1 MNAGDDA
8 CSAGF
13 GQSVTRAELR
23 TSVSFSENVVIPVG
37 KIRRDAV
44 KDIIAFAKE
53 NLNHWSVPVSI
64 SILEAMPLTKMNKT
78 DYKALEKHD

>member
-1 MNAGDDA
+1 MGIPWKTDTRIKLY
-8 CSAGF
+8 
-13 GQSVTRAELR
+13 VTLKQKMDPEA
-23 TSVSFSENVVIPVG
+23 
-37 KIRRDAV
+37 AV

-78 DYKALEKHD
+78 DYKALEKQE